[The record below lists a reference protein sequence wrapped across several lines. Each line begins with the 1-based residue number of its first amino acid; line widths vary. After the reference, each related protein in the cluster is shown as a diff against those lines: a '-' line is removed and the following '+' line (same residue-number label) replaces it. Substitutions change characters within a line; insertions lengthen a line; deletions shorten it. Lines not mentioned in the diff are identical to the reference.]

1 MARLDMERGEF
12 KVRSIELA
20 ALETEEISLLAGR
33 KIKGSAGLKVE
44 VMREETGGL
53 GLGFKSAFKDLSV
66 TGFEMLPGDSHG
78 ELSAMF
84 TVAPDFSSVDVDA
97 GMVVNTPSMGT
108 GGVFNAALKGAYD
121 VEGDGFKVRG
131 AKLSSPLLGSFTLE
145 GSIKGFRADS
155 VTFALAMGGENVSL
169 SNLRRHILEPLGIG
183 PEGYEFKGLL
193 DGKAR
198 LKGSLAERV
207 SWHSELTARKLSI
220 DSESF
225 TIDLKEKPLRTVSRG
240 FYDPLKDRLELES
253 LEASLPGFGPLTLR
267 GSLNEVSSG
276 EPNINIIARGG
287 EIPLADTMGF
297 FSGPTFERLEGV
309 DVTGQGKLKLSLGG
323 TPGSPVVR
331 GEVHTRGDRVK
342 TEWAAITGF
351 NAGAKLEYGK
361 DGYILKEILVKAG
374 SVQMAVAEKD
384 GLELSL
390 NNPVLSI
397 PHLNYDQE
405 TFKVVDIGLKAPTAV
420 VYSNGEEYLKDK
432 DFSIAGGLEGDFIQK
447 RVRLT
452 GLTLNTGAIRDLSIV
467 ASLDLN
473 APYTLEGE
481 VDYRGLDLEDLWPR
495 FSPEAYKGFSVKGTG
510 RMGSSFKATVT
521 EGEDYRVTGSADLK
535 ISGGGF
541 SSHDATMIGEGIV
554 TQASSSF
561 ELDFPLKKARLSVDA
576 SATDFELL
584 LGRFYGNFKEKG
596 VFLSAE
602 AEYRKDS
609 DTLKVSRADI
619 NLADIVTV
627 GVRGEVSTLTDTA
640 LFDTVVDVKRI
651 SNAEAYE
658 LFIRDTYQESFPF
671 LARLSMDGTSSGVI
685 SLKVSLKGSQE
696 GLKATGEVNV
706 MNADVI
712 SKEEKGAEFSAT
724 GIDITLPLDIAWPE
738 AGPSPPSAPSHEE
751 PQNFGSLT
759 VKKISWGALEIKE
772 LELLPVVWQ
781 NALLLKEDITLP
793 VFGGNVSVKDF
804 HLRDVLDTGKGL
816 ELSME
821 VARVD
826 MSKLSV
832 ALGLPEFGGSLSGT
846 VPRINLVGTSLI
858 TEGEI
863 NLVVFGGELRVSE
876 ISVND
881 VLSPVAALEV
891 TLEFKDIALRSLTDT
906 FEFGHI
912 SGILQGSVE
921 DLVMVNGQPESFVA
935 QVETVKTRG
944 VSQKISVEALEKIS
958 ILGTGSP
965 SRILSRGVYQFFKE
979 YNYSKMGF
987 TGKLKN
993 DNFLLLGIE
1002 TMEGKGYLVKG
1013 TLLPPKVDVITYT
1026 QNVSFK
1032 EMVKRLKRVK
1042 TVGMEEGI
1050 RVE

>member
-1 MARLDMERGEF
+1 
-12 KVRSIELA
+12 
-20 ALETEEISLLAGR
+20 
-33 KIKGSAGLKVE
+33 
-44 VMREETGGL
+44 
-53 GLGFKSAFKDLSV
+53 
-66 TGFEMLPGDSHG
+66 MLPGDSHG

-121 VEGDGFKVRG
+121 VEVDGFKVRG
-131 AKLSSPLLGSFTLE
+131 AKLSSPLLGSVALE

-169 SNLRRHILEPLGIG
+169 SNLRRHVLRPLGIG

-193 DGKAR
+193 DGKAH
-198 LKGSLAERV
+198 LKGSLAKRV

-220 DSESF
+220 GSESF
-225 TIDLKEKPLRTVSRG
+225 TINLREKPLRTVSRG
-240 FYDPLKDRLELES
+240 FYDPLKDRLELTS
-253 LEASLPGFGPLTLR
+253 LEASLPGFGPWTLR

-297 FSGPTFERLEGV
+297 LSGPSFEWLEGV

-331 GEVHTRGDRVK
+331 GEVHGLGDELR

-361 DGYILKEILVKAG
+361 DGYFLKEVLVKAG
-374 SVQMAVAEKD
+374 SVQMAMAGK
-384 GLELSL
+384 GGFELSL
-390 NNPVLSI
+390 NNPELSI
-397 PHLNYDQE
+397 PYLNYYQE
-405 TFKVVDIGLKAPTAV
+405 TFEAVDIGLKAPTVV

-432 DFSIAGGLEGDFIQK
+432 DFSIAGGLGGDFIQK

-452 GLTLNTGAIRDLSIV
+452 GLTLNTGSIKDLSIV

-473 APYTLEGE
+473 APYTLEAE
-481 VDYRGLDLEDLWPR
+481 VDYRGLELEKLWPR
-495 FSPEAYKGFSVKGTG
+495 FSPGAYKGFSVKGTG

-541 SSHDATMIGEGIV
+541 SSPDATMIGEGIV
-554 TQASSSF
+554 TRASGSF
-561 ELDFPLKKARLSVDA
+561 ELDFPLKKARFSVDA

-584 LGRFYGNFKEKG
+584 LNRFYGDFKEKG

-602 AEYRKDS
+602 VEYMKDSNSDS

-627 GVRGEVSTLTDTA
+627 EVRGEVSALTDT
-640 LFDTVVDVKRI
+640 
-651 SNAEAYE
+651 
-658 LFIRDTYQESFPF
+658 QESFPF

-685 SLKVSLKGSQE
+685 SLKGSQE

-706 MNADVI
+706 MDADVI
-712 SKEEKGAEFSAT
+712 RKGEKGAAFSAT
-724 GIDITLPLDIAWPE
+724 GIDITLPVDIAYPE
-738 AGPSPPSAPSHEE
+738 ALPPPPSAPSPPSPEE

-759 VKKISWGALEIKE
+759 VKRISWGALEINE
-772 LELLPVVWQ
+772 LDLLPVVWQ

-804 HLRDVLDTGKGL
+804 HLRDVLDAGKGL

-821 VARVD
+821 VAGVD
-826 MSKLSV
+826 MAELSV

-846 VPRINLVGTSLI
+846 VPRINLVGTSLV
-858 TEGEI
+858 TKGEI

-891 TLEFKDIALRSLTDT
+891 TLEFKDIDLRSLTDT

-921 DLVMVNGQPESFVA
+921 ELVMVNGQPESFVA
-935 QVETVKTRG
+935 RVETVKTRG

-979 YNYSKMGF
+979 YKYSKMGF

-1002 TMEGKGYLVKG
+1002 TVEGKGYLVKG